1 MGPVE
6 IKKTPPGLR
15 PVSWLVKQIQNALR
29 VATEEALAPVDLTAA
44 QAAVLSALAYD
55 SHLSNA
61 ELARAGFVTPQS
73 MVELLQSLEI
83 RGLIV
88 RRPHPSGG
96 RAMPAELTPQGAK
109 QLLAVH
115 MAMREPHQRLVRD
128 LGLAERTRLREL
140 LEQCLSSLRPER
152 ESD

>member
-1 MGPVE
+1 VSSK
-6 IKKTPPGLR
+6 IKPPGLR
-15 PVSWLVKQIQNALR
+15 PVSWLVKQIQTALR

-73 MVELLQSLEI
+73 MVELLKSLEI

-115 MAMREPHQRLVRD
+115 MAMREVEQRLLHD
-128 LGLAERTRLREL
+128 LEPAERTRLREL
-140 LEQCLSSLRPER
+140 LERCVSSLRRER
-152 ESD
+152 